1 MVYFGELNFG
11 RELRSF
17 KNFFALRV
25 ISDLRSGWGTFA
37 GSFLSLP
44 MLQPLLVQLLKGL
57 MDLVPKLNLA
67 SAFAS
72 LPP

>member
-1 MVYFGELNFG
+1 MVYFRELNFD

-37 GSFLSLP
+37 GSFLSLL

>member
-11 RELRSF
+11 RGLRSI

-37 GSFLSLP
+37 SSFLNLP

-57 MDLVPKLNLA
+57 MDLDPKLNLT
-67 SAFAS
+67 SAFVS